1 MTNQPL
7 APFAINAA
15 RLNRSLAELGRIGET
30 PQGMMRLAYSPADVQ
45 GREYALTLLR
55 RAGLETRIDPAGNII
70 GRKPGADPDLPAIAL
85 GSHTD
90 TVPNG
95 GKYDGALGVLGAI
108 EVVQTLAEHSHTL
121 RHPVEVLIFTNE
133 EGTRF
138 QRWLLGSRAM
148 AGLLEPEDYTAVDE
162 EGVPLSA
169 RLADIG
175 GDLARIDQAR
185 RYPGELA
192 AYLELHIEQGPT
204 LHQAGL
210 PIGVVSGITG
220 RSVFAVEVLGRAN
233 HAGTTP
239 MTDRQDAL
247 AAAAR
252 LVLATQELAQEGE
265 ICRVATVGSLQVRP
279 NAVNV
284 VPGEVSLGVEFRD
297 ADVNALSAAEAAFR
311 RSAAEIA
318 AANRVSVA
326 VSAVEATPAVP
337 LPARMQGLVAEAA
350 AQSGLAHQPLP
361 SGAGHD
367 AQALA
372 AITDAG
378 MIFVPSV
385 DGISHASAEFTPPQ
399 DCANGAQALL
409 NALLLADARL

>member
-1 MTNQPL
+1 MAHSPPT
-7 APFAINAA
+7 IDAA
-15 RLNRSLAELGRIGET
+15 RLNRSLDELGRIGDT

-45 GREYALTLLR
+45 GREYALTLLH
-55 RAGLETRIDPAGNII
+55 RAGLATRIDPAGNII
-70 GRKPGADPDLPAIAL
+70 GRKPGADPNLPAIAL

-95 GKYDGALGVLGAI
+95 GKYDGALGVMGAI
-108 EVVQTLAEHSHTL
+108 EVVQTLADHSYAL
-121 RHPVEVLIFTNE
+121 RHPVEVIIFTNE

-138 QRWLLGSRAM
+138 HRWLLGSRAM
-148 AGLLEPEDYTAVDE
+148 AGLLEPEDYTAVDD
-162 EGVPLSA
+162 EGVSLAA

-204 LHQAGL
+204 LHQSGL

-220 RSVFAVEVLGRAN
+220 RAVLAVDVQGRAN

-239 MTDRQDAL
+239 MPDRQDAL
-247 AAAAR
+247 AAAAH
-252 LVLATQELAQEGE
+252 LVLETQRLATGAE
-265 ICRVATVGSLQVRP
+265 ICRVATVGHLQVRP

-284 VPGEVSLGVEFRD
+284 VPGAVSMGVEFRD
-297 ADVNALSAAEAAFR
+297 ADINALSAAETTLR
-311 RSAAEIA
+311 RRAAEIA
-318 AANRVSVA
+318 DANRVSVDIN
-326 VSAVEATPAVP
+326 VVESTPGVP
-337 LPARMQGLVAEAA
+337 LPARMQDLVAAA
-350 AQSGLAHQPLP
+350 AEQSGLAYQTLP

-367 AQALA
+367 AQAIA
-372 AITDAG
+372 AITTSG

-385 DGISHASAEFTPPQ
+385 DGISHAPAEFTPPE
-399 DCANGAQALL
+399 DCARGAQALL
-409 NALLLADARL
+409 NALLLADERL